1 MSALPVTERT
11 RPLLRARER
20 RRFHRAPLRLS
31 GRLQGGT
38 ETETPIESLDVSP
51 GGARLST
58 ATPPQEGDRAVVFLE
73 RIGRLEG
80 HVVRSDAAANTFA
93 LQFKASA
100 RRREAIAEALILLLN
115 EQHLSPEERASV
127 RRGARYNTEGAV
139 SLELETGETRACTL
153 LDVSIVGAS
162 LRCEGARPPLGSW
175 VQLGMSYG
183 RVARYLEGGGF
194 AIDFQPRQPG
204 ALSSKA

>member
-1 MSALPVTERT
+1 MSALPVTERS
-11 RPLLRARER
+11 RPLQRARER
-20 RRFHRAPLRLS
+20 RRFHRAPLRLN
-31 GRLQGGT
+31 GRIQGAA
-38 ETETPIESLDVSP
+38 TETPIESLDVSP

-58 ATPPQEGDRAVVFLE
+58 AAPPPREGDRAVVVLD

-80 HVVRSDAAANTFA
+80 RVVRSDSAANTFA
-93 LQFKASA
+93 LQFQASA

-127 RRGARYNTEGAV
+127 RRGARYSAEGAV
-139 SLELETGETRACTL
+139 SLELETGEVRACTL

-183 RVARYLEGGGF
+183 RVARYLDGGGF

-204 ALSSKA
+204 SRP